1 MAEGMMDGIT
11 MADYA
16 ISKWEYIFGNNK
28 EAGKVEITDG
38 TWDKERGIYTTED
51 RTSGIITEYHV
62 KKSMK
67 VTSGHAIYERSYKV
81 VKDENGLNKRV
92 PVRFDTKRNE
102 WVQKGAFKQFDEKF
116 EYMNPKIMGT
126 LVETKGQNG
135 STFSLQI
142 ERARSK
148 LGVMSAVGVGV
159 NR

>member
-1 MAEGMMDGIT
+1 MAEIGVN
-11 MADYA
+11 ADLVDNT
-16 ISKWEYIFGNNK
+16 ISKWEYLFRSNK
-28 EAGKVEITDG
+28 EAGKIEITDG
-38 TWDKERGIYTTED
+38 TWDKDRGVYTTKDTEN
-51 RTSGIITEYHV
+51 GVITEYHV

-92 PVRFDTKRNE
+92 PVKFDTKRNE

-142 ERARSK
+142 ERARTR
-148 LGVMSAVGVGV
+148 LPVII
-159 NR
+159 